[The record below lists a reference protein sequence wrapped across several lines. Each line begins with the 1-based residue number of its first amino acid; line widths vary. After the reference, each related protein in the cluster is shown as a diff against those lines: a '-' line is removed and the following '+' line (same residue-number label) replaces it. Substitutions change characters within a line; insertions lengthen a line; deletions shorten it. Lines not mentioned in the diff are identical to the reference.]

1 MLLRKL
7 LAFVGIFYFAFNNLN
22 GHILKLDVN
31 VLLLSC
37 LFFMFIFYR
46 TGCHLPLVDVLCHI
60 DKT

>member
-46 TGCHLPLVDVLCHI
+46 LLVAISH
-60 DKT
+60 